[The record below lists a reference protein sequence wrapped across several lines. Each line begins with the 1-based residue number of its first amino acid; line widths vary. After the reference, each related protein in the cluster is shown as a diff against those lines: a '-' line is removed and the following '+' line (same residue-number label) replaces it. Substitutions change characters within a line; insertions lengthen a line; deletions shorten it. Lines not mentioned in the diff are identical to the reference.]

1 MTKVCEKC
9 GVEFEPK
16 LERAR
21 FCSRKCIE
29 SAYSTV
35 PVTVVCPMC
44 GTSRVMSRAGSIRA
58 IKAHSCCPSCAT
70 DRLEGSNN
78 GNWRGGHRHWSP
90 GRHGKDKDG
99 LSWKTQRTL
108 AWARD
113 NFTCQHC
120 GKVPKR
126 KPDVHHI
133 NPWMNSLSHALDN
146 LICLCQSCHLKEE
159 AKIQEVWGGQIRYES
174 PRIRVVRKKQAASR
188 KPSPCNCGAV
198 GLQTLGCLSICW
210 LCWNPI
216 LTGDQKAGLTL
227 KELSNKY
234 ALNYKMVDFILHPW
248 TQGAKDRLNVRVS
261 SLPPKQEIVIG
272 I

>member
-159 AKIQEVWGGQIRYES
+159 AKIQEVWGGQLVTSIKREPLPRCSLCHS
-174 PRIRVVRKKQAASR
+174 PKGRVVSEGLCQGCYKTSVLKPKALALHKQGVSGSEIARQMGFTPQAINFWLR
-188 KPSPCNCGAV
+188 CN
-198 GLQTLGCLSICW
+198 
-210 LCWNPI
+210 
-216 LTGDQKAGLTL
+216 K
-227 KELSNKY
+227 
-234 ALNYKMVDFILHPW
+234 
-248 TQGAKDRLNVRVS
+248 
-261 SLPPKQEIVIG
+261 
-272 I
+272 